1 MWFRHEEGRRE
12 GHPPR
17 HRKIVENEKKKREE
31 EFKRKT
37 NDTVSVVG
45 YMNPKFE

>member
-17 HRKIVENEKKKREE
+17 HRKIVENEKKKKGRRNSKGKPMIL
-31 EFKRKT
+31 FL
-37 NDTVSVVG
+37 
-45 YMNPKFE
+45 

>member
-17 HRKIVENEKKKREE
+17 KIVENEKKKGRRNSKGKPMIL
-31 EFKRKT
+31 FL
-37 NDTVSVVG
+37 
-45 YMNPKFE
+45 